1 MKMQDESIYF
11 TEIFNE
17 IALKHSDEIDFDTF
31 LKEYPIEINVSYTS
45 FE

>member
-31 LKEYPIEINVSYTS
+31 LKEYQFRLVIILL
-45 FE
+45 